1 MIIEKEKI
9 QEAKLKVGSD
19 KTWEIMKRAF
29 GLANADDKN
38 HKACCP
44 FHNEKTP
51 SFILNEKTGSTHCFG
66 CNRSADIIDAYMYE
80 GKTYMQALEELFKE
94 AKMKVSFGELGVKTA
109 RDYKYPHVDDCG
121 SKDIIYDYLAKRKI
135 SKETVDKAG
144 LTQDS
149 KGNIVFNYYDTNDVL
164 CMCKYRPSHKID
176 KSKGE
181 AKNWCQAGAD
191 TMPLLFNMN
200 KVNVDLPLVITEGEG
215 DSLAA
220 IESGFPNAVSVP
232 FGSQNTQ
239 WIEKNWEW
247 LEQFSSII
255 ICSDNDEAGVKM
267 RKEVIPRLGAW
278 RTKYIDIPKIHHD
291 EATGKDYPM
300 KDLNEVLFYEG
311 KDGVRKLFD
320 SACDPGVPSVKN
332 VSEIHDMDLD
342 EVDGIMTGISDI
354 DRELMRLFYGTLT
367 VVSGKPGCVDK
378 DTEYFNGKEWKKIS
392 EFTVGEKVLQYNPE
406 TGTAELVIPEQ
417 YIKIP
422 EKEFWHIK
430 NRNFDQCVSD
440 SHVMAFY
447 ERDDSNLRTESA
459 ETFVP
464 KLFKRHG
471 YSTPAGFIFD
481 GEGID
486 LTDEQI
492 ELMCAVICDGT
503 FSHNQGTRCR
513 FHLKKDRK
521 KQRLLDICKRAGVE
535 VRIRKSSDIGYDDF
549 YLNAPMRLKEFTPEW
564 YSCSQHQL
572 QIICDNVRFWDG
584 HFYKNGTTSNFSSNS
599 RVNADFVQFA
609 FAGTGHRSGI
619 YTLDRRE
626 QKYIVKD
633 KLYTRKSV
641 DYRVNFA
648 NTDIV
653 SFPSGKRKNTEIERV
668 SSIDGYKYCFTMQTH
683 YWVSRRNGKISIL
696 HNSGKTSFLS
706 QVLCHA
712 MDEGKPVW
720 MFSREMPDWMQKNW
734 FNYILAGG
742 HHIETKTT
750 STGTEYYKVATDA
763 KDAIDKYYDNRW
775 FLYRDEWSNKFE
787 DVLVSMEDS
796 VRKYGAKLL
805 IIDNLMMLDLG
816 GSDDSKL
823 EKQTECITSL
833 IKFAMKY
840 SVAIVLVAHP
850 RKTPAG
856 EELNMYDVA
865 GSSNIINLAHRTLGL
880 RRINQDKEHS
890 AYNVKVT
897 ILKDRLRGMANK
909 EINMYYDMGSRR
921 FYTNEEEYNHQ
932 YGWDNGRYDA
942 LPYPHNEEDEVF
954 GKDE

>member
-9 QEAKLKVGSD
+9 QEAKLKVGTE

-29 GLANADDKN
+29 GFANADDKN

-51 SFILNEKTGSTHCFG
+51 SFILNEKTGIAHCFG
-66 CNRSADIIDAYMYE
+66 CNRSADIIDAYMHE

-121 SKDIIYDYLAKRKI
+121 SKDLIYDYLAKRKI

-181 AKNWCQAGAD
+181 NKNWCQAGAD

-200 KVNVDLPLVITEGEG
+200 KVNTDLPLLLTEGECLLG
-215 DSLAA
+215 DTEVLTPTGWVRLDAYNNEKVLQIYPDMTGSFVTPLAYVKHEYDGDMYTEDKKGYSISVTANHNMVYFDYNGRLHKRRANDMPNAITGYIPTSVGVDGTGIPLTNDELALWIAVSADCTIDIRTSGVRHSRFHVVKTRKYERMKNILNALHISYYDNPNAADNHYYIGFSTPAFITSKIFPMEWVGLATLEQRKFIIEEMVYWDGNTVPNRAQYEYSSKEYSNATFMQTIAHTCGYSSSIIRRSNAHGAWYKVSILLKKNHVSHQKPYNVEKYNGMVYCVTVPTGMILVRHHEHISVTGNCDTLAA
-220 IESGFPNAVSVP
+220 IEAGLPNAVSVP
-232 FGSQNTQ
+232 FGSQNTH
-239 WIEKNWEW
+239 WIEKNWDW

-278 RTKYIDIPKIHHD
+278 RTKYIDIPKFHHD

-311 KDGVRKLFD
+311 KEGVRKLFD

-332 VSEIHDMDLD
+332 VSEIRDMDLD
-342 EVDGIMTGISDI
+342 EVDGITTGISDI

-367 VVSGKPGCVDK
+367 VVSGRPG
-378 DTEYFNGKEWKKIS
+378 
-392 EFTVGEKVLQYNPE
+392 
-406 TGTAELVIPEQ
+406 
-417 YIKIP
+417 
-422 EKEFWHIK
+422 
-430 NRNFDQCVSD
+430 
-440 SHVMAFY
+440 
-447 ERDDSNLRTESA
+447 
-459 ETFVP
+459 
-464 KLFKRHG
+464 
-471 YSTPAGFIFD
+471 
-481 GEGID
+481 
-486 LTDEQI
+486 
-492 ELMCAVICDGT
+492 
-503 FSHNQGTRCR
+503 
-513 FHLKKDRK
+513 
-521 KQRLLDICKRAGVE
+521 
-535 VRIRKSSDIGYDDF
+535 
-549 YLNAPMRLKEFTPEW
+549 
-564 YSCSQHQL
+564 
-572 QIICDNVRFWDG
+572 
-584 HFYKNGTTSNFSSNS
+584 
-599 RVNADFVQFA
+599 
-609 FAGTGHRSGI
+609 
-619 YTLDRRE
+619 
-626 QKYIVKD
+626 
-633 KLYTRKSV
+633 
-641 DYRVNFA
+641 
-648 NTDIV
+648 
-653 SFPSGKRKNTEIERV
+653 
-668 SSIDGYKYCFTMQTH
+668 
-683 YWVSRRNGKISIL
+683 
-696 HNSGKTSFLS
+696 SGKTSFLS
-706 QVLCHA
+706 QVLCSA

-750 STGTEYYKVATDA
+750 STGTEYYKVASEA
-763 KDAIDKYYDNRW
+763 KEKIDKYYDNRW

-840 SVAIVLVAHP
+840 SVAVVLVAHP

-921 FYTNEEEYNHQ
+921 FYTNEAEYNHQ
-932 YGWDNGRYDA
+932 YGWDNGKYEA